1 MSKTK
6 SLTVREL
13 FEEYS
18 KQCRP
23 ETGRKVQT
31 AIKRLVG
38 RVDIIPSKITLLSVE
53 QKRGK
58 LLKDGV
64 KGQTI
69 NTYCAS
75 LSGMWNWAQK
85 RGYIGF
91 EALNPYKALNNLPS
105 DEQKEIRDLTDSEV
119 SRLLEVSDGL
129 NHLRWAL
136 HIYTG
141 LRWNNIHNLTWSQ
154 IDGDFIKL
162 AANEMKSKRSLNIP
176 ICRKLKE
183 ILEYYRTLAERD
195 RIFKRKSYPT
205 ILKYYREDCCKAG
218 IEDPEELGLHSLRH
232 TYATKLYHS
241 GVPLLTIS
249 RLLDH
254 SSVRVTEKYLH
265 IQADEMTEAVANLS
279 Y

>member
-1 MSKTK
+1 MTGDKQYTIRELLQLYSQTKKTE
-6 SLTVREL
+6 TVRKLNTSLNQFYSTDLKSFNTTIRAIEL
-13 FEEYS
+13 
-18 KQCRP
+18 
-23 ETGRKVQT
+23 
-31 AIKRLVG
+31 KRL
-38 RVDIIPSKITLLSVE
+38 DLLNN
-53 QKRGK
+53 GI
-58 LLKDGV
+58 

-69 NTYCAS
+69 NTYCAV
-75 LSGMWNWAQK
+75 LSGFWNWAHS
-85 RGYIGF
+85 RGYLGKDQ
-91 EALNPYKALNNLPS
+91 LNPYKALENLPD
-105 DEQKEIRDLTDSEV
+105 DEKKEIRDLTDSEV
-119 SRLLEVSDGL
+119 SRLLKVSEGL

-162 AANEMKSKRSLNIP
+162 AASEMKSKRSLNIP

-183 ILEYYRTLAERD
+183 ILSYYRTLAERD

-205 ILKYYREDCCKAG
+205 ILKYYREDCRKAG
-218 IEDPEELGLHSLRH
+218 IKDPEELGLHSLRH